1 MATELANLA
10 SSDLERTG
18 LVLLVP
24 VGATEQHGPHLPLGT
39 DTALAIA
46 LANAAAERRADV
58 LVAPAVPYGSS
69 GEHDGFAGTLSIG
82 QQATELLLVELCRS
96 AGPTFRRIGLVCTH
110 GGNAEPVR
118 RALQTLR
125 GEGRDVR
132 SFAPDWSGDAH
143 AGHTE
148 TSLML
153 AIAPELVQS
162 ERARAGETRPLAQV
176 IGTLRT
182 DGVRAV
188 SANGVL
194 GDPEGAD
201 PERGRAMLE
210 AATAALVAKLEAWR

>member
-1 MATELANLA
+1 MGTELAHLA
-10 SSDLERTG
+10 TSDLERAG

-46 LANAAAERRADV
+46 LANAAAERRAEV
-58 LVAPAVPYGSS
+58 RVAPAVPYGSS
-69 GEHDGFAGTLSIG
+69 GEHNGFAGTLSIG

-96 AGPTFRRIGLVCTH
+96 AGATFRRIGLVCTH

-132 SFAPDWSGDAH
+132 CFAPDWNGDAH

-162 ERARAGETRPLAQV
+162 ERARAGETLPLAQV

-194 GDPEGAD
+194 GDPKGAD
-201 PERGRAMLE
+201 PDRGRAMLE
-210 AATAALVAKLEAWR
+210 AAAAALVAKLEAWR

>member
-1 MATELANLA
+1 MATELAHLA
-10 SSDLERTG
+10 SPALERTG

-46 LANAAAERRADV
+46 LATAVAERREDV

-69 GEHDGFAGTLSIG
+69 GEHQGFAGTLSIG

-96 AGPTFRRIGLVCTH
+96 ASGTFRRIGLINTH
-110 GGNAEPVR
+110 GGNDEPVQ
-118 RALQTLR
+118 RAVNTLR

-132 SFAPDWSGDAH
+132 CFAPGWGGDSH

-148 TSLML
+148 TSMML
-153 AIAPELVQS
+153 AIAPELVQP
-162 ERARAGETRPLAQV
+162 ERAQAGDRRPLAQV
-176 IGTLRT
+176 IGALRT
-182 DGVRAV
+182 QGVKAV

-194 GDPEGAD
+194 GDPAGAD
-201 PERGRAMLE
+201 PEQGRVLLKS
-210 AATAALVAKLEAWR
+210 ATAALIAQLEAWR

>member
-1 MATELANLA
+1 MGTELAHLA

-46 LANAAAERRADV
+46 LANAAAERCADV
-58 LVAPAVPYGSS
+58 RVAPAVPYGSS

-96 AGPTFRRIGLVCTH
+96 AGATFRRIGLVCTH

-132 SFAPDWSGDAH
+132 CFAPDWNGDAH

-162 ERARAGETRPLAQV
+162 ERARAGETLPLAQV